1 MNEFVL
7 QIVFAMAMAAFL
19 FGPWVLS
26 IWAFARTRRLQSLA
40 LRVAELEE
48 RLGQPDLEARPVVRE
63 RPADQTQA
71 PRIQPVPGP
80 SATAAV
86 RAAVESRRR
95 LVLQKAS
102 GIDWESF
109 IGRKALGWGAMLL
122 VVFSGGFFVKYAVEN
137 QWLGPLGRVM
147 LTALAGAGLVL
158 GGNRARRQGWHLY
171 FQMVTSAGMVLCYL
185 AVYGA
190 FGFYHLLPRQAA
202 SAFLLLIIAESAI
215 LAVLADAPALGLMAI
230 AGGLI
235 APLLLV
241 SEKDDYVSFFS
252 YLVALDLGAVLMVA
266 LRRWPGVGT
275 VGLLGTQA
283 LFWSWYSASYHPEKR
298 AWALGFQGAVFA
310 LFLAEVLVAQARRR
324 CEAAWEDI
332 VRWLLCG
339 GLGFTAFYVL
349 LKPDYAP
356 WMGALALSTAA
367 LYAALARGMLS
378 GRPEFNRLLLATL
391 AMAVGFVAV
400 AFPIQ
405 ARASWVAL
413 GWAAE
418 AAALWWFG
426 VRVQA
431 PFHRVLAVVL
441 MGLAVGRVL
450 FVDLFDGFRAP
461 YWPVLNDHAL
471 PAIGVAACGLGALAL
486 TRRPM
491 AKAARTE
498 QTLAA
503 AAEIGGVV
511 LLWFILSVDLFG
523 SFQARARFDSAADL
537 DWERLGSMAV
547 SVFWSVFAAIVL
559 AVGFRVDRVR
569 LRWTA
574 LGLFGLV
581 VLKVF
586 LYDMADLDQ
595 IYRIAAF
602 LAGAIVLGVAA
613 RVYQRLRPDPAETAR
628 GEVQANAKN

>member
-1 MNEFVL
+1 MNQFVPQILFVL
-7 QIVFAMAMAAFL
+7 AVAAFFL
-19 FGPWVLS
+19 GPWVLS
-26 IWAFARTRRLQSLA
+26 IWALARTRRLQSLA

-48 RLGQPDLEARPVVRE
+48 RLGQPDLEAKPVVGE
-63 RPADQTQA
+63 RPAAGALA
-71 PRIQPVPGP
+71 PSPQPVPGP
-80 SATAAV
+80 SATATV
-86 RAAVESRRR
+86 RAAVESRSR
-95 LVLQKAS
+95 LVLTKAA

-137 QWLGPLGRVM
+137 QWIGPLGRVM
-147 LTALAGAGLVL
+147 LAALAGAALVL
-158 GGNRARRQGWHLY
+158 GGNRARRRGWHLY
-171 FQMVTSAGMVLCYL
+171 FQMVTSAGVVLCYL

-235 APLLLV
+235 TPLLLV

-252 YLVALDLGAVLMVA
+252 YLVALDVGAVLMVA
-266 LRRWPGVGT
+266 LRSWPGVGT
-275 VGLLGTQA
+275 VGLLGTQV
-283 LFWSWYSASYHPEKR
+283 LFWSWYAASYHPEKR

-310 LFLAEVLVAQARRR
+310 LFLAEGLIAQARRR

-332 VRWLLCG
+332 VRWLLRG

-356 WMGALALSTAA
+356 WMGVLALSAAA
-367 LYAALARGMLS
+367 LEAALARGMLAD
-378 GRPEFNRLLLATL
+378 RPELNRLLLATL
-391 AMAVGFVAV
+391 AMAVGFVAA

-405 ARASWVAL
+405 AEASWVAL

-426 VRVQA
+426 VRVQV
-431 PFHRVLAVVL
+431 PVHRVLAVVL
-441 MGLAVGRVL
+441 LSLAVGRVL
-450 FVDLFDGFRAP
+450 FFETSYGYRSP

-471 PAIGVAACGLGALAL
+471 PAIGVAACWLGALAL
-486 TRRPM
+486 TQRRM

-498 QTLAA
+498 QSLAA

-523 SFQARARFDSAADL
+523 SFQARARFDPVADL

-559 AVGFRVDRVR
+559 AVGFKVDRAR

-574 LGLFGLV
+574 LVLFGLV

-602 LAGAIVLGVAA
+602 LAGAIVLGIAA

-628 GEVQANAKN
+628 GEVQANATN